1 MQMNESHHTY
11 PQEEHTA
18 ANAKLVVPFGK
29 PPDPNEEVE
38 RAIYSHT
45 KEPYIHTQKSPIHS
59 KEPQKPLY
67 TRAAA
72 GFQRRGPCAHSKE
85 PYIHTQKSHIHSKE
99 PQKPRNK
106 GVLRTLQRNIQKSH
120 KSPVTKGSLRTLQRV
135 NIRFF
140 GVCAGTP
147 LLRGFCGSYIFT
159 LVFTRNNARKKRKF
173 MTRT

>member
-1 MQMNESHHTY
+1 MNESHHTY

-106 GVLRTLQRNIQKSH
+106 GVPAHTPKSEYTFLW
-120 KSPVTKGSLRTLQRV
+120 SVRRDPFVTGLLWLLHIHSRV
-135 NIRFF
+135 H
-140 GVCAGTP
+140 
-147 LLRGFCGSYIFT
+147 S
-159 LVFTRNNARKKRKF
+159 K
-173 MTRT
+173 

>member
-1 MQMNESHHTY
+1 MSPTRKRHVTQMNESHHTY

-38 RAIYSHT
+38 RAIYSNT
-45 KEPYIHTQKSPIHS
+45 KEPYNHTQMSPIHS

-106 GVLRTLQRNIQKSH
+106 GVPAHTLKKR
-120 KSPVTKGSLRTLQRV
+120 
-135 NIRFF
+135 
-140 GVCAGTP
+140 
-147 LLRGFCGSYIFT
+147 IFT
-159 LVFTRNNARKKRKF
+159 LVFTRKNTRKKRKF
-173 MTRT
+173 MMTRTESSMYVP